1 MIRRKNNKKYPNYA
15 QLKIFYVI
23 LALHFL
29 QMTDRMPNRPFIFI
43 SNDDGVQAKGIK
55 ELIDVLSPVAD
66 LLVVAPDSARSGQA
80 CAITTHFPINLQCLK
95 QGRRLSIYACTG
107 TPADCVKVAVSQL
120 CNKRTPDLVVSGI
133 NHGDNSSVNAH
144 YSGTMGAAYEGV
156 LHDIPSVAFSLCDM
170 NPDADFSPL
179 RPYIIDIVFKTIVAG
194 LPRYT
199 CLNVNFPKEEK
210 FKGTRICRMAATR
223 WDDEIAPVKNP
234 RGGKMYWLVGH
245 RTNLEPEAED
255 TDAWALEHG
264 YVAITPT
271 TLDVT
276 ARELMGVLKDIF

>member
-1 MIRRKNNKKYPNYA
+1 M
-15 QLKIFYVI
+15 
-23 LALHFL
+23 
-29 QMTDRMPNRPFIFI
+29 I
-43 SNDDGVQAKGIK
+43 SNDDGVFAKGIN

-66 LLVVAPDSARSGQA
+66 LLVMAPDAPQSGQA
-80 CAITTHFPINLQCLK
+80 CAITTHTPLTVKHIKSKPHL
-95 QGRRLSIYACTG
+95 RIYSCSG
-107 TPADCVKVAVSQL
+107 TPTDCVKVAVSQF
-120 CNKRTPDLVVSGI
+120 CKNRRPDLVVSGI

-156 LHDIPSVAFSLCDM
+156 LHDIPAVAFSLCDLSH
-170 NPDADFSPL
+170 DADFSAL

-199 CLNVNFPKEEK
+199 CLNVNFPKQEK
-210 FKGTRICRMAATR
+210 FKGVRICRMAATR
-223 WDDEIAPVKNP
+223 WEDEIAPAKHP
-234 RGGKMYWLVGH
+234 RGGKVYWLVGH

-276 ARELMGVLKDIF
+276 ARELIGILKDIF